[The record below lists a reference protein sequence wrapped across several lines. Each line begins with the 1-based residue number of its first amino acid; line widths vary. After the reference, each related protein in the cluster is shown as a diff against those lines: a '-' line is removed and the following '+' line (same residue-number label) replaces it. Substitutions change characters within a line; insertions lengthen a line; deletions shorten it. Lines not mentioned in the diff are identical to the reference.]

1 MSETNQIDALY
12 PMQYTVNRHEVPIY
26 DKNLSQIGMA
36 PIGTKLISIGH
47 RTSVDGE
54 NLQILLGSAEKHIF
68 VFKDADFVNGDASE
82 VVANDIETNVELND
96 MIYDELRANARV
108 KDVCSTLYGPGDEYF
123 EFVRLQKGQRVI
135 IDGRLRSAVVNTNL
149 QVASPIR
156 SWAAVYQKSKKSDE
170 LKYLGFVNE
179 DLLEVEIAADV
190 KPEPI
195 PEPVVEPTVEEK
207 VDQVV
212 QVVQM
217 PEGPKKEELKAEIRG
232 DLLSQP
238 ITVMGFKVD
247 TDVKRNN
254 VYKKLGEVL
263 EDKCA
268 MIELGDGKTYSSLIS
283 AGFKNM
289 PSDYKTTLYVI
300 VPNDLVITL
309 KKKMVGRGLKPII
322 ITRG

>member
-26 DKNLSQIGMA
+26 DKNLSQIGNA
-36 PIGTKLISIGH
+36 QIGTKLISIDH

-54 NLQILLGSAEKHIF
+54 NLQILLGSTEKHIF

-82 VVANDIETNVELND
+82 VVANDIETNVELTNVA
-96 MIYDELRANARV
+96 YGEFHANARV
-108 KDVCSTLYGPGDEYF
+108 KDICTTLYGPGNEYF

-135 IDGRLRSAVVNTNL
+135 IDGRLAMT
-149 QVASPIR
+149 SPIR
-156 SWAAVYQKSKKSDE
+156 SWVAVYQKSKKSDD

-179 DLLEVEIAADV
+179 ASLEVEASV
-190 KPEPI
+190 ETKPEPI

-207 VDQVV
+207 VD

-263 EDKCA
+263 EDGCV

-283 AGFKNM
+283 AGFKTM

>member
-1 MSETNQIDALY
+1 MSETNQIDTLY
-12 PMQYTVNRHEVPIY
+12 PMQYTVTRHEVPIY
-26 DKNLSQIGMA
+26 DKDLSQIGMA
-36 PIGTKLISIGH
+36 PIGTKLISICH

-54 NLQILLGSAEKHIF
+54 NLQILLGSTEKHIF

-82 VVANDIETNVELND
+82 VVANDIETNVELTNVA
-96 MIYDELRANARV
+96 YGEFHANARV
-108 KDVCSTLYGPGDEYF
+108 KDICTTLYGPGNEYF

-135 IDGRLRSAVVNTNL
+135 IDGRLAMT
-149 QVASPIR
+149 SPIR
-156 SWAAVYQKSKKSDE
+156 SWVAVYQKSKKSDD

-179 DLLEVEIAADV
+179 EFLEVEASAEA

-207 VDQVV
+207 VD

-232 DLLSQP
+232 DLLSRP

-254 VYKKLGEVL
+254 VYNKLGQIL
-263 EDKCA
+263 EDGCA

>member
-1 MSETNQIDALY
+1 MNETNQIDTLY
-12 PMQYTVNRHEVPIY
+12 PMQYTVTRHEVPIY

-96 MIYDELRANARV
+96 MIYDELHANARV

-212 QVVQM
+212 QM
-217 PEGPKKEELKAEIRG
+217 SEGPKKEELKAEIRG

-254 VYKKLGEVL
+254 VYNKLGEIL
-263 EDKCA
+263 EDNCA

-289 PSDYKTTLYVI
+289 PSDYKATLYVI

>member
-12 PMQYTVNRHEVPIY
+12 PMQYTVTRHEVPIY

-156 SWAAVYQKSKKSDE
+156 SWAAVYQKSKKSDV

-212 QVVQM
+212 QM
-217 PEGPKKEELKAEIRG
+217 SEGPKKEELKAEIRG
-232 DLLSQP
+232 DLLSQS

-254 VYKKLGEVL
+254 VYNKLGEIL
-263 EDKCA
+263 EDNCV

-309 KKKMVGRGLKPII
+309 KKKMVGRGLKPMI

>member
-36 PIGTKLISIGH
+36 PIGTKLISISH

-54 NLQILLGSAEKHIF
+54 NLQILLGSTEKHIF

-82 VVANDIETNVELND
+82 VVANDIETNVELTD
-96 MIYDELRANARV
+96 AAYGEFHANARA
-108 KDVCSTLYGPGDEYF
+108 KDVCTTLYGPGNEYF
-123 EFVRLQKGQRVI
+123 ELFRLQKGQRIV
-135 IDGRLRSAVVNTNL
+135 IDGRLAMT
-149 QVASPIR
+149 SPIR
-156 SWAAVYQKSKKSDE
+156 SWVAVYQKSKKSDD

-179 DLLEVEIAADV
+179 EMLDVEVAAEE

-195 PEPVVEPTVEEK
+195 PEPVVEPTMEEK
-207 VDQVV
+207 VD

-254 VYKKLGEVL
+254 VYNKLGQIL
-263 EDKCA
+263 EDGCA

>member
-12 PMQYTVNRHEVPIY
+12 PMQYTVTRHEVPIY

-179 DLLEVEIAADV
+179 DLLEVEIAADI

-212 QVVQM
+212 QM
-217 PEGPKKEELKAEIRG
+217 SEGPKKEELKAEIRG

-263 EDKCA
+263 EDGCV

-283 AGFKNM
+283 AGFKTM

>member
-36 PIGTKLISIGH
+36 PIGTKLISISH

-54 NLQILLGSAEKHIF
+54 NLQILLGSTEKHIF

-82 VVANDIETNVELND
+82 VVANDIETNVELTD
-96 MIYDELRANARV
+96 AAYGEFHANARA
-108 KDVCSTLYGPGDEYF
+108 KDVCTTLYGPGNEYF

-135 IDGRLRSAVVNTNL
+135 IDGRLAMT
-149 QVASPIR
+149 SPIR
-156 SWAAVYQKSKKSDE
+156 SWVAVYQKSKKSDD

-179 DLLEVEIAADV
+179 EFLEVEASAEA

-207 VDQVV
+207 VD

-254 VYKKLGEVL
+254 VYNKLGQIL
-263 EDKCA
+263 EDGCA

>member
-12 PMQYTVNRHEVPIY
+12 PMQYTVTRHEVPIY

-36 PIGTKLISIGH
+36 PIGAKLISISH

-54 NLQILLGSAEKHIF
+54 NLQILLGSTEKHIF

-82 VVANDIETNVELND
+82 VVANDIETNVELTD
-96 MIYDELRANARV
+96 VAYGEFHANARV
-108 KDVCSTLYGPGDEYF
+108 KDICTTLYGPGNEYF

-135 IDGRLRSAVVNTNL
+135 IDGRLAMT
-149 QVASPIR
+149 SPIR
-156 SWAAVYQKSKKSDE
+156 SWVAVYQKSKKSDD
-170 LKYLGFVNE
+170 LKYLGCVNE
-179 DLLEVEIAADV
+179 EMLDVEVAAEE

-207 VDQVV
+207 VDQIA
-212 QVVQM
+212 QM
-217 PEGPKKEELKAEIRG
+217 PESPKKEELKAEIRG

-263 EDKCA
+263 EDGCA

-283 AGFKNM
+283 AGFKTM

-309 KKKMVGRGLKPII
+309 KKKMVGRGLKPMI

>member
-1 MSETNQIDALY
+1 MSETNQIDVLY

-135 IDGRLRSAVVNTNL
+135 IDGHLRSAVVNTNL

-212 QVVQM
+212 QM
-217 PEGPKKEELKAEIRG
+217 SEGPKKEELKAEIRG

-263 EDKCA
+263 EDNCA
-268 MIELGDGKTYSSLIS
+268 MIELGDGKTYASLIS

-309 KKKMVGRGLKPII
+309 KKKMVGRGLKPMI

>member
-1 MSETNQIDALY
+1 MNETNQIDALY
-12 PMQYTVNRHEVPIY
+12 PMQYTVTRHEVPIY

-212 QVVQM
+212 QM
-217 PEGPKKEELKAEIRG
+217 SEGPKKEEVKAEIRG

>member
-26 DKNLSQIGMA
+26 DKDLSQIGMA

-47 RTSVDGE
+47 QTSANGE
-54 NLQILLGSAEKHIF
+54 NLQILLGSAEKRLF
-68 VFKDADFVNGDASE
+68 LFKDAEFVNGDASE

-96 MIYDELRANARV
+96 MIYDEIRANARV

-135 IDGRLRSAVVNTNL
+135 INGHLRSVVVNTNL

-207 VDQVV
+207 VDQA
-212 QVVQM
+212 VQM
-217 PEGPKKEELKAEIRG
+217 PECPKKEELKAEIRG

-254 VYKKLGEVL
+254 VYNKLGEIL
-263 EDKCA
+263 EDNCA

>member
-96 MIYDELRANARV
+96 MIYDEIRANARV

-135 IDGRLRSAVVNTNL
+135 IDGHLRSAVVNTNL

-212 QVVQM
+212 QM
-217 PEGPKKEELKAEIRG
+217 SEGPKKEELKAEIRG

-254 VYKKLGEVL
+254 VYNKLGEIL
-263 EDKCA
+263 EDNCV

>member
-135 IDGRLRSAVVNTNL
+135 IDGHLRSAVVNTNL

-207 VDQVV
+207 VDQVA
-212 QVVQM
+212 QM
-217 PEGPKKEELKAEIRG
+217 SEGPKKEELKAEIRG

-254 VYKKLGEVL
+254 VYKKLEEVL
-263 EDKCA
+263 EDNCA

-283 AGFKNM
+283 AGFKTM
-289 PSDYKTTLYVI
+289 PSDYKATLYVI

>member
-12 PMQYTVNRHEVPIY
+12 PMQYTVTRHEVPIY

-36 PIGTKLISIGH
+36 PIGTKLISIDH

-54 NLQILLGSAEKHIF
+54 NLQILLGTTEKHIF

-135 IDGRLRSAVVNTNL
+135 IDGHLRSAVVNTNL

-212 QVVQM
+212 QM
-217 PEGPKKEELKAEIRG
+217 SEGPKKEELKAEIRG

-254 VYKKLGEVL
+254 VYNKLGEIL
-263 EDKCA
+263 EDNCA

-283 AGFKNM
+283 AGFKTM

-309 KKKMVGRGLKPII
+309 KKKMVGRGLKPMII
-322 ITRG
+322 ARG

>member
-12 PMQYTVNRHEVPIY
+12 PMQYTVTRHEVPIY

-135 IDGRLRSAVVNTNL
+135 IDGHLRSAVVNTNL

-212 QVVQM
+212 QM
-217 PEGPKKEELKAEIRG
+217 SEGPKKEELKAEIRG
-232 DLLSQP
+232 DLVSQP

-254 VYKKLGEVL
+254 VYNKLGEIL
-263 EDKCA
+263 EDNCA

>member
-54 NLQILLGSAEKHIF
+54 NLQILLGSTEKHIF

-156 SWAAVYQKSKKSDE
+156 SWVAVYQKSKKSDD

-179 DLLEVEIAADV
+179 ESLEVEASV
-190 KPEPI
+190 ETKPEPI

-207 VDQVV
+207 VD

-263 EDKCA
+263 EDNCA

>member
-212 QVVQM
+212 QM
-217 PEGPKKEELKAEIRG
+217 SEGPKKEELKAEIRG

-254 VYKKLGEVL
+254 VYNKLGEIL
-263 EDKCA
+263 EDNCA

>member
-96 MIYDELRANARV
+96 MLYDELRANARV

-135 IDGRLRSAVVNTNL
+135 IDGHLRSVVVNTNL

-212 QVVQM
+212 QM
-217 PEGPKKEELKAEIRG
+217 SEGPKKEELKAEIRG

-254 VYKKLGEVL
+254 VYNKLGEIL
-263 EDKCA
+263 EDNCA

>member
-36 PIGTKLISIGH
+36 PIGTKLISIDH

-54 NLQILLGSAEKHIF
+54 NLQILLGSTEKHFF

-82 VVANDIETNVELND
+82 VVANDIETNVELTD
-96 MIYDELRANARV
+96 VAYGEFHANARV
-108 KDVCSTLYGPGDEYF
+108 KDICTTLYGPGSEYF

-135 IDGRLRSAVVNTNL
+135 IDGRLAMT
-149 QVASPIR
+149 SPIR
-156 SWAAVYQKSKKSDE
+156 SWVAVYQKSKKSDD

-179 DLLEVEIAADV
+179 ASLEVEASV
-190 KPEPI
+190 ETKPEPI

-207 VDQVV
+207 VD

-254 VYKKLGEVL
+254 VYNKLGQIL

-283 AGFKNM
+283 AGFKTM

-309 KKKMVGRGLKPII
+309 KKKMVGRGLKPMI

>member
-135 IDGRLRSAVVNTNL
+135 IDGHLRSAVVNTNL

-212 QVVQM
+212 QM
-217 PEGPKKEELKAEIRG
+217 SEGPKKEELKAEIRG

-263 EDKCA
+263 EDNCA
-268 MIELGDGKTYSSLIS
+268 MIELGDGKTYASLIS

-309 KKKMVGRGLKPII
+309 KKKMVGRGLKPMI

>member
-1 MSETNQIDALY
+1 MNETNQIDALY
-12 PMQYTVNRHEVPIY
+12 PMQYTVTRHEVPIY

-135 IDGRLRSAVVNTNL
+135 IDGHLRSAVVNTNL

-212 QVVQM
+212 QM

-254 VYKKLGEVL
+254 VYNKLGEIL
-263 EDKCA
+263 EDNCA

-283 AGFKNM
+283 AGFKTM

-309 KKKMVGRGLKPII
+309 KKKMVGRGLKPMI

>member
-36 PIGTKLISIGH
+36 PIGTKLISISH

-54 NLQILLGSAEKHIF
+54 NLQILLGSTEKHIF

-82 VVANDIETNVELND
+82 VVANDIETNVELKD
-96 MIYDELRANARV
+96 VAYGEFHANARA
-108 KDVCSTLYGPGDEYF
+108 KDVCTTLYGPGNEYF
-123 EFVRLQKGQRVI
+123 ELFRLQKGQRIV
-135 IDGRLRSAVVNTNL
+135 IDGRLAMT
-149 QVASPIR
+149 SPIR
-156 SWAAVYQKSKKSDE
+156 SWVAVYQKSKKSDD

-179 DLLEVEIAADV
+179 EMLDVEVAAEE

-195 PEPVVEPTVEEK
+195 PEPVVEPAMEEK
-207 VDQVV
+207 VD

-254 VYKKLGEVL
+254 VYNKLGQIL
-263 EDKCA
+263 EDGCA

-300 VPNDLVITL
+300 IPNDLVITL

>member
-36 PIGTKLISIGH
+36 PIGTKLISISH

-54 NLQILLGSAEKHIF
+54 NLQILLGSTEKHIF

-82 VVANDIETNVELND
+82 VVANDIETNVELTD
-96 MIYDELRANARV
+96 VAYGEFHANARA
-108 KDVCSTLYGPGDEYF
+108 KDVCTTLYGPGNEYF
-123 EFVRLQKGQRVI
+123 ELFRLQKGQRIV
-135 IDGRLRSAVVNTNL
+135 IDGRLAMT
-149 QVASPIR
+149 SPIR
-156 SWAAVYQKSKKSDE
+156 SWVAVYQKSKKSDD

-179 DLLEVEIAADV
+179 EMLDVEVAAEE

-195 PEPVVEPTVEEK
+195 PEPVVEPTMEEK
-207 VDQVV
+207 VD

-254 VYKKLGEVL
+254 VYNKLGQIL
-263 EDKCA
+263 EDGCA

-289 PSDYKTTLYVI
+289 PSEYKTTLYVI

>member
-36 PIGTKLISIGH
+36 PIGTKLISIAH

-54 NLQILLGSAEKHIF
+54 NLQILLGSSEKHFF

-82 VVANDIETNVELND
+82 VVANDIETNVELID
-96 MIYDELRANARV
+96 VAYGEFHANARV
-108 KDVCSTLYGPGDEYF
+108 KDICTTLYGPGSEYF

-135 IDGRLRSAVVNTNL
+135 IDGRLAMT
-149 QVASPIR
+149 SPIR
-156 SWAAVYQKSKKSDE
+156 SWVAVYQKSKKSDD
-170 LKYLGFVNE
+170 LKYLGCVNE
-179 DLLEVEIAADV
+179 EMLDVEVAAEE

-207 VDQVV
+207 VDQVA
-212 QVVQM
+212 QM
-217 PEGPKKEELKAEIRG
+217 PESPKKEELKAEIRG

-263 EDKCA
+263 EDGCA

-283 AGFKNM
+283 AGFKTM

-309 KKKMVGRGLKPII
+309 KKKMVGRGLKPMI

>member
-1 MSETNQIDALY
+1 MSETNQIDTLY
-12 PMQYTVNRHEVPIY
+12 PMQYTVTRHEVPIY
-26 DKNLSQIGMA
+26 DKDLSQIGMA
-36 PIGTKLISIGH
+36 PIGTKLISICH

-54 NLQILLGSAEKHIF
+54 NLQILLGSTEKHIF

-82 VVANDIETNVELND
+82 VVANDIETNVELTNVA
-96 MIYDELRANARV
+96 YGEFHANARV
-108 KDVCSTLYGPGDEYF
+108 KDICTTLYGPGNEYF

-135 IDGRLRSAVVNTNL
+135 IDGRLAMT
-149 QVASPIR
+149 SPIR
-156 SWAAVYQKSKKSDE
+156 SWVAVYQKSKKSDD

-179 DLLEVEIAADV
+179 EMLDVEVAAEE

-212 QVVQM
+212 QM
-217 PEGPKKEELKAEIRG
+217 SEGPKKEELKAEIRG

-254 VYKKLGEVL
+254 VYNKLGQIL
-263 EDKCA
+263 EDGCA

>member
-36 PIGTKLISIGH
+36 PIGTKLISIAH

-54 NLQILLGSAEKHIF
+54 NLQILLGSSEKHFF

-82 VVANDIETNVELND
+82 VVANDIETNVELTD
-96 MIYDELRANARV
+96 VAYGEFHANARV
-108 KDVCSTLYGPGDEYF
+108 KDICTTLYGPGNEYF

-135 IDGRLRSAVVNTNL
+135 IDGRLAMT
-149 QVASPIR
+149 SPIR
-156 SWAAVYQKSKKSDE
+156 SWVAVYQKSKKSDD
-170 LKYLGFVNE
+170 LKYLGCVNE
-179 DLLEVEIAADV
+179 EMLDVEVAAEE

-207 VDQVV
+207 VDQVA
-212 QVVQM
+212 QM
-217 PEGPKKEELKAEIRG
+217 PESPKKEELKAEIRG

-263 EDKCA
+263 EDGCA

-283 AGFKNM
+283 AGFKTM

-309 KKKMVGRGLKPII
+309 KKKMVGRGLKPMI

>member
-212 QVVQM
+212 QM
-217 PEGPKKEELKAEIRG
+217 PESPKKEELKAEIRG

-254 VYKKLGEVL
+254 VYKKMGEVL
-263 EDKCA
+263 EDNCV

-309 KKKMVGRGLKPII
+309 KKKMVGRGLKPMI

>member
-36 PIGTKLISIGH
+36 PIGTKLISISH

-54 NLQILLGSAEKHIF
+54 NLQILLGSTEKHIF

-82 VVANDIETNVELND
+82 VVANDIETNVELTD
-96 MIYDELRANARV
+96 VAYGEFHANARA
-108 KDVCSTLYGPGDEYF
+108 KDVCTTLYGPGNEYF
-123 EFVRLQKGQRVI
+123 ELFRLQKGQRIV
-135 IDGRLRSAVVNTNL
+135 IDGRLAMT
-149 QVASPIR
+149 SPIR
-156 SWAAVYQKSKKSDE
+156 SWVAVYQKSKKSDD

-179 DLLEVEIAADV
+179 EMLDVEVAAEE

-195 PEPVVEPTVEEK
+195 PEPVVEPTMEEK
-207 VDQVV
+207 VD

-254 VYKKLGEVL
+254 VYNKLGQIL
-263 EDKCA
+263 EDGCA

-300 VPNDLVITL
+300 IPNDLVITL

>member
-12 PMQYTVNRHEVPIY
+12 PMQYTVTRHKVPIY

-135 IDGRLRSAVVNTNL
+135 IDGHLRSVVVNTNL

-212 QVVQM
+212 QM
-217 PEGPKKEELKAEIRG
+217 SEGPKKEELKAEIRG

-254 VYKKLGEVL
+254 VYNKLGEIL
-263 EDKCA
+263 EDNCA

-289 PSDYKTTLYVI
+289 PSDYKATLYVI

>member
-135 IDGRLRSAVVNTNL
+135 IDGHLRSAVVNTNL

-212 QVVQM
+212 QM
-217 PEGPKKEELKAEIRG
+217 SEGPKKEELKAEIRE

-263 EDKCA
+263 EDGCA

>member
-36 PIGTKLISIGH
+36 PIGTKLISIDH

-54 NLQILLGSAEKHIF
+54 NLQILLGSTEKHIF

-82 VVANDIETNVELND
+82 VVANDIETNVELTD
-96 MIYDELRANARV
+96 VAYGEFHANARV
-108 KDVCSTLYGPGDEYF
+108 KDICTTLYGPGSEYF

-135 IDGRLRSAVVNTNL
+135 IDGRLAMT
-149 QVASPIR
+149 SPIR
-156 SWAAVYQKSKKSDE
+156 SWVAVYQKSKKSDE

-179 DLLEVEIAADV
+179 ESLEVEASAEA

-212 QVVQM
+212 QM
-217 PEGPKKEELKAEIRG
+217 SEGPKKEELKAEIRG

-254 VYKKLGEVL
+254 VYNKLGQIL

-283 AGFKNM
+283 AGFKTM

-309 KKKMVGRGLKPII
+309 KKKMVGRGLKPMI

>member
-212 QVVQM
+212 QM
-217 PEGPKKEELKAEIRG
+217 SEGPKKEELKAEIRG

-309 KKKMVGRGLKPII
+309 KKKMVGRGLKPIN

>member
-1 MSETNQIDALY
+1 MSETNQIDTLY
-12 PMQYTVNRHEVPIY
+12 PMQYTVTRHEVPIY
-26 DKNLSQIGMA
+26 DKDLSQIGMA
-36 PIGTKLISIGH
+36 PIGTKLISIAH

-54 NLQILLGSAEKHIF
+54 NLQILLGSSEKHFF
-68 VFKDADFVNGDASE
+68 VFKDADFVNGDVSE

-96 MIYDELRANARV
+96 MIYDDFHANARV
-108 KDVCSTLYGPGDEYF
+108 KDVCSTLYGPGNEYF
-123 EFVRLQKGQRVI
+123 EFVRLQKGQRVV
-135 IDGRLRSAVVNTNL
+135 IDGRLRIAVVNERL
-149 QVASPIR
+149 QMAAPMC
-156 SWAAVYQKSKKSDE
+156 SWVAVYQKSKKSDD
-170 LKYLGFVNE
+170 LKYLGCVNE
-179 DLLEVEIAADV
+179 EMLDVEVAAEE

-195 PEPVVEPTVEEK
+195 PGPVVEPTVEEK
-207 VDQVV
+207 VDQVA
-212 QVVQM
+212 QM
-217 PEGPKKEELKAEIRG
+217 PESPKKEELKAEIRG

-263 EDKCA
+263 EDGCA

-283 AGFKNM
+283 AGFKTM

-309 KKKMVGRGLKPII
+309 KKKMVGRGLKPMI

>member
-12 PMQYTVNRHEVPIY
+12 PMQYTVTRHEVPIY

-108 KDVCSTLYGPGDEYF
+108 KDVCSTLYGPGGEYF

-135 IDGRLRSAVVNTNL
+135 IDGHLRSAVVNTNL

-212 QVVQM
+212 QM
-217 PEGPKKEELKAEIRG
+217 SEGPKKEELKAEIRG

-254 VYKKLGEVL
+254 VYNKLGEIL
-263 EDKCA
+263 EDNCA

-309 KKKMVGRGLKPII
+309 KKKMVGRGLKPMI

>member
-12 PMQYTVNRHEVPIY
+12 PMQYTVTRHDVPIY

-135 IDGRLRSAVVNTNL
+135 IDGHLRSAVVNTNL

-212 QVVQM
+212 QM
-217 PEGPKKEELKAEIRG
+217 SEGPKKEELKAEIRG
-232 DLLSQP
+232 DLVSQP

-254 VYKKLGEVL
+254 VYNKLGEIL
-263 EDKCA
+263 EDNCA

>member
-135 IDGRLRSAVVNTNL
+135 IDGHLRSAVVNTNL

-212 QVVQM
+212 QM
-217 PEGPKKEELKAEIRG
+217 SEGPKKEELKAEIRG

-263 EDKCA
+263 EDNCA

>member
-12 PMQYTVNRHEVPIY
+12 PMQYTVTRHEVPIY

-135 IDGRLRSAVVNTNL
+135 IDGHLRSVVVNTNL

-156 SWAAVYQKSKKSDE
+156 SWAAVYQKSKKCDE

-212 QVVQM
+212 QM
-217 PEGPKKEELKAEIRG
+217 SEGPKKEELKAEIRG

-254 VYKKLGEVL
+254 VYTKLGEIL
-263 EDKCA
+263 EDNCA

-309 KKKMVGRGLKPII
+309 KKKMVGRGLKPMI

>member
-135 IDGRLRSAVVNTNL
+135 IDGHLRSAVVNTNL

-207 VDQVV
+207 VDQA
-212 QVVQM
+212 VQM
-217 PEGPKKEELKAEIRG
+217 SEGPKKEELKAEIRG

-263 EDKCA
+263 EDNCA
-268 MIELGDGKTYSSLIS
+268 MIELGDGKTYASLIS

-309 KKKMVGRGLKPII
+309 KKKMVGRGLKPMI